1 MTDMEITIACAK
13 AFYGKAVRTEV
24 GNALYVEPWDSA
36 NAIRYDPMH
45 NDGQAMG
52 LVKKFELLI
61 GRNTNMLT
69 KVKTWGV
76 TCGNEKG
83 DFEAESADLNR
94 AICECVAQMQEA
106 K

>member
-1 MTDMEITIACAK
+1 MTDIEITIACAK

-24 GNALYVEPWDSA
+24 NGALYVEPWDSA
-36 NAIRYDPMH
+36 ETILHDPLH
-45 NDGQAMG
+45 DDAQALA

-69 KVKTWGV
+69 KVEAWGV

-94 AICECVAQMQEA
+94 AICLCVAKAQEG
-106 K
+106 